1 MPLLS
6 PQLSQRLPYL
16 GLRSIRLRRS
26 LRNAR
31 RQAVALVKHTVAII
45 TKLGD

>member
-31 RQAVALVKHTVAII
+31 LALVKHTVAII
-45 TKLGD
+45 NKLGD